1 MLQFILE
8 KAKLETVLKNQKNVF
23 REKTCVYLLKVNWT
37 HEDDDATACCIR
49 PKPQDHSGGQPKSY
63 HLFSSESQMISC
75 IWRRSASKSN
85 ELSQTKTEIRVEPLG
100 SDHLSRTTEPPKV
113 YHHTHEE
120 GESKVA
126 AAVESLK

>member
-1 MLQFILE
+1 MMMPLLH
-8 KAKLETVLKNQKNVF
+8 KA
-23 REKTCVYLLKVNWT
+23 
-37 HEDDDATACCIR
+37 
-49 PKPQDHSGGQPKSY
+49 KPQDHSGDQPKSY

-100 SDHLSRTTEPPKV
+100 SDHLSRTTEPPPNV

-120 GESKVA
+120 GESKVE

>member
-1 MLQFILE
+1 MKMMMPLLH
-8 KAKLETVLKNQKNVF
+8 KA
-23 REKTCVYLLKVNWT
+23 
-37 HEDDDATACCIR
+37 
-49 PKPQDHSGGQPKSY
+49 KPQDHSGDQPKSY

-100 SDHLSRTTEPPKV
+100 SDHLSRTTEPPPNV
-113 YHHTHEE
+113 YHHTHEV